1 MYPFHLIIEPSLHF
15 YKVHFHVTSLSSWDG
30 RSITLKGNSGCLET
44 RRSQFQSRPWG
55 ERCGEPVPCAHL
67 GCTEQTMRR
76 EVWWTRALCPF
87 GVYIWEG
94 PPDVAF
100 CSGSA
105 SVGTGCIIFTSN
117 DNVWFH
123 VLTRLHNFRTE
134 SLIFSQKR
142 KILERW
148 RGEKNTKTETSS
160 QFLKNLIHKVFG
172 GHYLIIFSGFGREI

>member
-1 MYPFHLIIEPSLHF
+1 MCSFHLIIEPSLHF

-44 RRSQFQSRPWG
+44 RRSQAP
-55 ERCGEPVPCAHL
+55 
-67 GCTEQTMRR
+67 EQTMRR
-76 EVWWTRALCPF
+76 EVWWTRALYPF
-87 GVYIWEG
+87 GVYRADHEKWGVANPCLVPVWGVHMRG
-94 PPDVAF
+94 PPRRGI

-142 KILERW
+142 KTLERW
-148 RGEKNTKTETSS
+148 RGEKNTRTETSS
-160 QFLKNLIHKVFG
+160 QFF
-172 GHYLIIFSGFGREI
+172 